1 MNDRVFI
8 LGAGAIGM
16 ALAVHLELE
25 NRDVVLVR
33 TSRDDV
39 AEEERTIS
47 MMTIK
52 DDLVKVDVKTISLE
66 KLEYLD
72 GIIVNA
78 AKSYA
83 NEMIAKKIRKK
94 TIQAPIVVMQNG
106 LGVEQPFIDA
116 GFTEIYRCILF
127 VTSQKSEEYQIRYRP
142 ITVSPIGVIKGSEKN
157 LLKIVEL
164 MNTPGFPFTA
174 EEEIQEKIW
183 QKAILNSVYNSICPL
198 LEIDNG
204 IFHRDNEV
212 TQLALEVM
220 EECIAI
226 AAATGIKL
234 DIEQLKQ
241 QMLTISKLSDG
252 QYISTLQD
260 ILNGRE
266 TEIDS
271 LNMEIARIAEGHTP
285 RLQVEKTR
293 LLGEMILLKSEISRS
308 KEGSLQ
314 NPSS

>member
-39 AEEERTIS
+39 AEEERSIS
-47 MMTIK
+47 MMTVK
-52 DDLVKVDVKTISLE
+52 DELVKVDVKTISLE

-106 LGVEQPFIDA
+106 LGVEEPFIDA

-142 ITVSPIGVIKGSEKN
+142 ITASPIGVIKGSEQN

-164 MNTPGFPFTA
+164 MNTPGFPFSA

-220 EECIAI
+220 EECIAV

-241 QMLTISKLSDG
+241 QMLTISKGSDG

-271 LNMEIARIAEGHTP
+271 LNMEIARIAEEHTP
-285 RLQVEKTR
+285 RIQVEKTK

-308 KEGSLQ
+308 KKRS
-314 NPSS
+314 